1 MRVLLDTHVW
11 LWMWGE
17 PERLRDEART
27 IVEDPATELNVSAV
41 SAWEIAAKHAA
52 GRLRL
57 PSSPEAWLTDP
68 RHRRECPSCPLR
80 SSTPSGPALCRITI
94 AIHSIECSSPRL
106 RSNAWC
112 CCRLTGNWLRTKWRP
127 SEPDASRP

>member
-17 PERLRDEART
+17 PERLRNEART

-68 RHRRECPSCPLR
+68 RHRRDMTELPITFEHAIR
-80 SSTPSGPALCRITI
+80 AGALPNHHRDPFDRMLVAQAQVERLVLLSADRKMAAYEVE
-94 AIHSIECSSPRL
+94 AIR
-106 RSNAWC
+106 A
-112 CCRLTGNWLRTKWRP
+112 
-127 SEPDASRP
+127 

>member
-17 PERLRDEART
+17 PERLRAEART

-68 RHRRECPSCPLR
+68 RHRRDVTELPITFEHAIRAS
-80 SSTPSGPALCRITI
+80 ALPNHHRDPFDRMLV
-94 AIHSIECSSPRL
+94 AQAQIESLVLLSADRKMAAYEVEAV
-106 RSNAWC
+106 RA
-112 CCRLTGNWLRTKWRP
+112 
-127 SEPDASRP
+127 

>member
-17 PERLRDEART
+17 PERLKNEART

-41 SAWEIAAKHAA
+41 SAWEIATKHAA

-57 PSSPEAWLTDP
+57 PTPPEAWLTDP
-68 RHRRECPSCPLR
+68 RHRRDVTELPISFAHAIQAGTL
-80 SSTPSGPALCRITI
+80 PAHHRDPFDRMLI
-94 AIHSIECSSPRL
+94 AQAQIESLVLVSADPKFAAYDVEAVR
-106 RSNAWC
+106 A
-112 CCRLTGNWLRTKWRP
+112 
-127 SEPDASRP
+127 